1 LPGHGTK
8 QKDADANRKG
18 FHMTKPAGTAD
29 ASDPAVLHNAIALA
43 TSIRA
48 AADQI
53 ETERRLPDTLVR
65 KLEEAGIFGMAM
77 PRSWG
82 GPELDPLTQFRVIEA
97 LGMADGSVAWCAMIN
112 VDGGYFTAFLE
123 QEVARAMYPDI
134 RVGTAVTAT
143 PVAQAVA
150 VKGGYRVSGTS
161 AFVSGS
167 HHCECVFVGC
177 KVTKEGVSQLSE
189 MGVPITRQCLVRLS
203 QCEILDTWHTTG
215 LRGTGSNDIRMTD
228 VFVPAEHTF
237 SFQDPNLI
245 KRKGPL
251 YAFPFMF
258 FAKASAPALGVARH
272 ALDALIEIVGQKP
285 ARLNVSGNQLE
296 PPKLMRE
303 AVFVQ
308 DAVGR
313 AETMLASARAYQ
325 FETMGSLWQ
334 TFVENGEPTPAQIAR
349 FTTAAN
355 HVMGV
360 CVDVVQLVCKAAGG
374 TAIYQK
380 GPFDRC
386 LRDALTINQ
395 HAIASLRTYE
405 MAGRLLLGL
414 EPLRILV

>member
-1 LPGHGTK
+1 
-8 QKDADANRKG
+8 
-18 FHMTKPAGTAD
+18 
-29 ASDPAVLHNAIALA
+29 
-43 TSIRA
+43 
-48 AADQI
+48 
-53 ETERRLPDTLVR
+53 
-65 KLEEAGIFGMAM
+65 
-77 PRSWG
+77 
-82 GPELDPLTQFRVIEA
+82 
-97 LGMADGSVAWCAMIN
+97 
-112 VDGGYFTAFLE
+112 
-123 QEVARAMYPDI
+123 
-134 RVGTAVTAT
+134 
-143 PVAQAVA
+143 
-150 VKGGYRVSGTS
+150 
-161 AFVSGS
+161 
-167 HHCECVFVGC
+167 
-177 KVTKEGVSQLSE
+177 